1 MPRILSTLLLLCLPF
16 AANALARGDVAPDF
30 WGKRMDGG
38 GTLKLS
44 QLRGKVVY
52 VDFWATWCAPCRVS
66 LPLLNGLRKDLAS
79 RGFEVLGVNVDKE
92 EPVARKLMQT
102 LGVEYPV
109 VRDVGDSTYEWYDIS
124 QMPAAYVVDRKG
136 KVRMVRQG
144 FQQSEFPATRA
155 EIEKLLQEEKK

>member
-1 MPRILSTLLLLCLPF
+1 MRRFLSTLLLSLLPL
-16 AANALARGDVAPDF
+16 AASALAKGDTAPDI

-66 LPLLNGLRKDLAS
+66 LPLLNGMRKDLAGK
-79 RGFEVLGVNVDKE
+79 GFEVLGVNVDKDE
-92 EPVARKLMQT
+92 KEARKLMQS

-109 VRDVGDSTYEWYDIS
+109 IRVDEATYEWYDIS
-124 QMPAAYVVDRKG
+124 AMPAAYVVDRKG
-136 KVRMVRQG
+136 KVRMIRQG
-144 FQQSEFPATRA
+144 FQRSEFPGTRA
-155 EIEKLLQEEKK
+155 EIEKLLQEENK